1 MHCPKCGE
9 PLVSGEA
16 RFCRLCGFE
25 LEEVKALLAID
36 SSKAKAQRER
46 ARQKAFKQAML
57 LTIVSISMVFINI
70 VLRDLFFLPQIYGKM
85 IIVIILTSA
94 IVRMVMPDALAS
106 ACPNRRA
113 TRRHAKTTANL
124 LSQQESISDN
134 HAVKTAQSF
143 PPPSITERT
152 TKLFE
157 DEPN

>member
-16 RFCRLCGFE
+16 RFCRLCGFA

-36 SSKAKAQRER
+36 SRNAKAQRER
-46 ARQKAFKQAML
+46 ARQKAFKQTML
-57 LTIVSISMVFINI
+57 LTIVSMLMVFINI
-70 VLRDLFFLPQIYGKM
+70 ALRDVFSLPQIYGKM
-85 IIVIILTSA
+85 IIVIILTTA
-94 IVRMVMPDALAS
+94 VVRMVLPDVLAS
-106 ACPNRRA
+106 ACPNQRA
-113 TRRHAKTTANL
+113 TRPHAKTTANL

-134 HAVKTAQSF
+134 QGVNTAQSF

>member
-16 RFCRLCGFE
+16 RFCRLCGFA

-36 SSKAKAQRER
+36 SRNAKAQRER
-46 ARQKAFKQAML
+46 ARQKAFKQTML
-57 LTIVSISMVFINI
+57 LTIVSIWMVFINLA
-70 VLRDLFFLPQIYGKM
+70 LRDLFSVPQIYGKM
-85 IIVIILTSA
+85 IIVIILTTA
-94 IVRMVMPDALAS
+94 IVRMVLPDALTCAIS
-106 ACPNRRA
+106 NQRA

-134 HAVKTAQSF
+134 RAVNTAKSF
-143 PPPSITERT
+143 PPQSIIERT

-157 DEPN
+157 DQPD